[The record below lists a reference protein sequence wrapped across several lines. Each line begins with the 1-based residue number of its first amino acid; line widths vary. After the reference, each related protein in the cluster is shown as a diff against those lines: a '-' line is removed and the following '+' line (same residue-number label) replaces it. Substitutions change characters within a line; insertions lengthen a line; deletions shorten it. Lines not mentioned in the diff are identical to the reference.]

1 MGTPEYIK
9 IPDCTHL
16 ISPFLFLFFQ
26 DGCVLGAPVFN
37 AFGVIPQFPAIA
49 DKLLAETARL
59 AAKLHEAYNSLRG
72 FAAYC
77 KVLGDLRLTPSIL
90 FKRPFEILQTA
101 SEKS

>member
-1 MGTPEYIK
+1 LHSLDFSLS
-9 IPDCTHL
+9 IP
-16 ISPFLFLFFQ
+16 FFE

-72 FAAYC
+72 FAADC
-77 KVLGDLRLTPSIL
+77 EVPGDLILTRRILLERLLGSPQ
-90 FKRPFEILQTA
+90 EV
-101 SEKS
+101 SEKR

>member
-1 MGTPEYIK
+1 
-9 IPDCTHL
+9 
-16 ISPFLFLFFQ
+16 
-26 DGCVLGAPVFN
+26 VFN

-77 KVLGDLRLTPSIL
+77 KVLGDLRLTRCIL
-90 FKRPFEILQTA
+90 FERPFGSPQEV
-101 SEKS
+101 SEKR